1 MTDSFLSFPF
11 HLTLITARYNMAP
24 APLTP
29 EMESLVTYFES
40 CGLSSTRSSE
50 AARSKYS
57 SAADSLFHSAQ
68 LDQQPLDDK
77 QGALALQVAK
87 DGNALE
93 EEGKLYI
100 IERIRN
106 GDLAKSDQVTGKH
119 RTDLIHH

>member
-1 MTDSFLSFPF
+1 
-11 HLTLITARYNMAP
+11 MAP

-29 EMESLVTYFES
+29 EMESLVAYFES

-57 SAADSLFHSAQ
+57 TSADKIFHSAQ
-68 LDQQPLDDK
+68 LDKQPLDDK

-87 DGNALE
+87 DAAALDE
-93 EEGKLYI
+93 QAKLYI

-106 GDLAKSDQVTGKH
+106 GDLAKSDQVTGEPTLLLYNHSVKLTKREH
-119 RTDLIHH
+119 